1 MSPFSGRRPRCPLV
15 DFIVSIFSSEETE
28 VWEGGNTEAGIW
40 VHKYRASLPP
50 ARVLPELDSESSAC
64 IEQSARA
71 GCQASFFF
79 FSCLLVMV
87 FKLFSPKQGTVLVR
101 GTWGRLLHLL
111 SHDSLDD
118 GSELW
123 GKSPSVGATLP

>member
-1 MSPFSGRRPRCPLV
+1 MEILKPGFGSTNTAHPCPLLGCYQ
-15 DFIVSIFSSEETE
+15 SWTL
-28 VWEGGNTEAGIW
+28 N
-40 VHKYRASLPP
+40 RQ
-50 ARVLPELDSESSAC
+50 RVLSNQHGLGAKPL
-64 IEQSARA
+64 
-71 GCQASFFF
+71 FFF